1 VRETSGSFKEDS
13 KDTYDARHIRVLEG
27 LVAVRKRPAMY
38 IGNTGIEGL
47 HHLAEELVDN
57 SIDEALA
64 GHCTKIDVVIHLDNS
79 VTVRDNGRGIP
90 VDLHQ
95 QEKKPA
101 VEVVLTKLHSGGKF
115 DKNSYKVSGG
125 LHGVGLSVVNAL
137 SEYLELEIKREG
149 KVYSQRYERGNK
161 VTPLHTEGKT
171 KKTGTTITFKPDPE
185 IFSDQAFSYDL
196 LSQRLREQAFLNK
209 GITITI
215 EDERNDKSNQFF
227 YKGGIISFVEYL
239 DRAKNC
245 IHPKPIYFEGTKNDA
260 YIEVALQYNDTY
272 KETIFSFV
280 NSINT
285 HEGGTHL
292 VGLKSALTRTIN
304 TYAVNHNLLKDLKEG
319 LSGDDVREGLVG
331 VISVRISDPQFEGQT
346 KTKLGNSEVKG
357 YVETLANEK
366 LGSYFEEHPTVAR
379 KILAKVVDA
388 ARARMAAR
396 KARELAR
403 KKGGMDTTL
412 LPGKLADCQERDPA
426 YSELYIVEGDS
437 AGGSAKQGRDRK
449 HQAILP
455 LKGKILNVEK
465 ARFDKML
472 SNEEIKTIITALGVG
487 INKEEADLSKL
498 RYHRIIIMTDAD
510 VDGSHIRTL
519 LLTFFY
525 RQMVEIIERGFLYIA
540 QPPLY
545 RIRIGKQDRYL
556 KDDEEMDRVLLERS
570 MEQIELELKGTQARL
585 GGKRLLDLLNKF
597 SRYDYYMRRLERRGY
612 PREAVKTLVQQGA
625 ARAEDFSDKKRL
637 QSLHKALRS
646 AGMEVGEITADEEHN
661 LFEFPLE
668 GQINGRTVSRKINRQ
683 LVETVEYRDIIG
695 LYKSIAGFETPPF
708 IIYHKGG
715 QQRLESK
722 GELLQYITSIGKEGL
737 SLQRYKGLGEMN
749 PEQLW
754 ETTMDPESRSLLQVR
769 VEDAVVADEIF
780 TILMGDQVEERRR
793 FIEQHALQV
802 ENLDI

>member
-1 VRETSGSFKEDS
+1 LEKPIKPLEED
-13 KDTYDARHIRVLEG
+13 YDARHIKVLEG
-27 LVAVRKRPAMY
+27 LTAVRKRPSMY
-38 IGNTGIEGL
+38 IGNTGVEGL

-57 SIDEALA
+57 SIDEALV
-64 GHCTKIDVVIHLDNS
+64 GYCTKIDVVIHLDNS
-79 VTVRDNGRGIP
+79 VTVKDNGRGIP
-90 VDLHQ
+90 VDMHE

-115 DKNSYKVSGG
+115 DKKSYKVSGG

-137 SEYLELEIKREG
+137 AEYLELEIKRG
-149 KVYSQRYERGNK
+149 GGVYAQRYERGK
-161 VTPLHTEGKT
+161 PTTRLQTVGKT
-171 KKTGTTITFKPDPE
+171 KKTGTTITFKPDHE
-185 IFSDQAFSYDL
+185 IFGDLQFSYDL
-196 LSQRLREQAFLNK
+196 LSQRLREHAFLNR

-215 EDERNDKSNQFF
+215 EDERSEKNNQFF

-239 DRAKNC
+239 NRAKNC
-245 IHPKPIYFEGTKNDA
+245 IHPKPIYFEGTKNDT
-260 YIEVALQYNDTY
+260 YIEVALQFNDTY
-272 KETIFSFV
+272 KETLFSFA

-304 TYAVNHNLLKDLKEG
+304 TYAANHNLLKDLKEG
-319 LSGDDVREGLVG
+319 LGGDDVREGLAG
-331 VISVRISDPQFEGQT
+331 VISVRIQDPQFEGQT

-357 YVETLANEK
+357 YVETLANER
-366 LGSYFEEHPTVAR
+366 LSNYFEEHPTVAR
-379 KILAKVVDA
+379 KILAKVIDA
-388 ARARMAAR
+388 ARARLAAR
-396 KARELAR
+396 KARELSR
-403 KKGGMDTTL
+403 KKGGIDTTL

-426 YSELYIVEGDS
+426 HSELYIVEGDS

-449 HQAILP
+449 YQAILP

-487 INKEEADLSKL
+487 ISKDEVDLAKL

-510 VDGSHIRTL
+510 IDGSHIRTL

-525 RQMVEIIERGFLYIA
+525 RQMAEVIEQGYLYIA

-545 RIRIGKQDRYL
+545 RVHLGKEDRYL
-556 KDDEEMDRVLLERS
+556 KDEEQMDRFLLERAA
-570 MEQIELELKGTQARL
+570 EEVQLEMKEARSRL
-585 GGKRLLDLLNKF
+585 GGQKLLDLLNKL
-597 SRYDYYMRRLERRGY
+597 SRYDYYLRRLERRGY
-612 PREAVKTLVQQGA
+612 PREAIKTLVRQGV
-625 ARAEDFSDKKRL
+625 ARAEDLGSKTRLKSLRKAL
-637 QSLHKALRS
+637 QSAD
-646 AGMEVGEITADEEHN
+646 MEVGELSADEEHN
-661 LFEFPLE
+661 LFEFSLE
-668 GQINGRTVSRKINRQ
+668 GRINGRNVSRKIDRE
-683 LVETVEYRDIIG
+683 LVETVEYRGIVD
-695 LYKSIAGFETPPF
+695 LYQSIAGFETPPF
-708 IIYHKGG
+708 VVYRKEG
-715 QQRLESK
+715 QQELGSK
-722 GELLQYITSIGKEGL
+722 GDLLNYITAIGKEGL
-737 SLQRYKGLGEMN
+737 AVQRYKGLGEMN

>member
-1 VRETSGSFKEDS
+1 LEKPTKPLVEEG
-13 KDTYDARHIRVLEG
+13 YDARHIKVLEG
-27 LVAVRKRPAMY
+27 LAAVRKRPSMY
-38 IGNTGIEGL
+38 IGNTSVEGL

-57 SIDEALA
+57 SIDEALV
-64 GHCTKIDVVIHLDNS
+64 GYCTKIDVVIHLDNS
-79 VTVRDNGRGIP
+79 VTVKDNGRGIP
-90 VDLHQ
+90 IDMHE

-115 DKNSYKVSGG
+115 DKKSYKVSGG

-137 SEYLELEIKREG
+137 SEYLELEIKRG
-149 KVYSQRYERGNK
+149 GSVYSQRYERGK
-161 VTPLHTEGKT
+161 RMIPLQTVGKT
-171 KKTGTTITFKPDPE
+171 KKTGTKITFKPDQE
-185 IFSDQAFSYDL
+185 IFGDLKFSYDL
-196 LSQRLREQAFLNK
+196 LSQRLREHAFLNR

-215 EDERNDKSNQFF
+215 EDERSEKSNQFF

-245 IHPKPIYFEGTKNDA
+245 IHPKPIYFEGTKNDT

-272 KETIFSFV
+272 KETIFCFA

-304 TYAVNHNLLKDLKEG
+304 TYAANHNLLKDLKEG

-331 VISVRISDPQFEGQT
+331 VISVRLPDPQFEGQT

-366 LGSYFEEHPTVAR
+366 LSNYFEEHPTVAR
-379 KILAKVVDA
+379 KILAKVIDA

-426 YSELYIVEGDS
+426 HSEIYIVEGDS

-449 HQAILP
+449 YQAILP

-472 SNEEIKTIITALGVG
+472 SNEEIRTIITALGVG
-487 INKEEADLSKL
+487 INKEEVDLAKL

-510 VDGSHIRTL
+510 IDGSHIRTL

-525 RQMVEIIERGFLYIA
+525 RQMAEVIERGYLYIA

-545 RIRIGKQDRYL
+545 RVRLGKEGRYL
-556 KDDEEMDRVLLERS
+556 KDAEEMDRFLLERA
-570 MEQIELELKGTQARL
+570 MEQVELEMKEARTRL
-585 GGKRLLDLLNKF
+585 GGKKLLDLLNKL
-597 SRYDYYMRRLERRGY
+597 SRYDYFLRRLERRGY
-612 PREAVKTLVQQGA
+612 PREVIKTLVRQGI
-625 ARAEDFSDKKRL
+625 ARAEDFGNKARLKSLRKAL
-637 QSLHKALRS
+637 QSA
-646 AGMEVGEITADEEHN
+646 AMEVGEISADEEHN
-661 LFEFPLE
+661 LFEFSLE
-668 GQINGRTVSRKINRQ
+668 VTTNGRKVSRKIDGE
-683 LVETVEYRDIIG
+683 LVETVEYRGIVD
-695 LYKSIAGFETPPF
+695 LYQSIAGFETPPF
-708 IIYHKGG
+708 VVYYKGG
-715 QQRLESK
+715 QQELGSK
-722 GELLQYITSIGKEGL
+722 GDLLNYITTIGKEGL
-737 SLQRYKGLGEMN
+737 AVQRYKGLGEMN

-754 ETTMDPESRSLLQVR
+754 ETTMNPESRSLLQVR

>member
-1 VRETSGSFKEDS
+1 MKDTTDSVREDR
-13 KDTYDARHIRVLEG
+13 YDATHIRVLEG

-47 HHLAEELVDN
+47 HHLTEELVDN

-64 GHCTKIDVVIHLDNS
+64 GYCTKIGVVIHLDNS
-79 VTVRDNGRGIP
+79 VTIQDNGRGIP
-90 VDLHQ
+90 VDIHKQ
-95 QEKKPA
+95 AKKPA

-115 DKNSYKVSGG
+115 DKKSYTVSGG

-137 SEYLELEIKREG
+137 SEYLELEIKRGG
-149 KVYSQRYERGNK
+149 KVYSQRYERGKK
-161 VTPLHTEGKT
+161 VTALQTVGKT

-185 IFSDQAFSYDL
+185 IFEEQEFSYDL
-196 LSQRLREQAFLNK
+196 LSQRLRELSFLNK

-215 EDERNDKSNQFF
+215 EDERNDKENQFF

-239 DRAKNC
+239 DRAKSC
-245 IHPKPIYFEGTKNDA
+245 IHPRPVYFEGRKNDT
-260 YIEVALQYNDTY
+260 YIEVALQYNSTY

-292 VGLKSALTRTIN
+292 VGLKSALTRSVN
-304 TYAVNHNLLKDLKEG
+304 AYAVGHNLLKDLKEG

-331 VISVRISDPQFEGQT
+331 VISVRLSDPQFEGQT

-357 YVETLANEK
+357 YVEALANER

-379 KILAKVVDA
+379 KILAKIVDA
-388 ARARMAAR
+388 ARARVAAR

-426 YSELYIVEGDS
+426 HSELYMVEGDS

-449 HQAILP
+449 YQAILP

-487 INKEEADLSKL
+487 INKDEVDLAKL

-525 RQMVEIIERGFLYIA
+525 RQIVEVIEQGYLYIA

-545 RIRIGKQDRYL
+545 RVRMGKESRYL
-556 KDDEEMDRVLLERS
+556 KDEEEMDRMLMERA
-570 MEQIELELKGTQARL
+570 MERVELELKGSQARL
-585 GGKRLLDLLNKF
+585 GGKRLLELLNRL
-597 SRYDYYMRRLERRGY
+597 SRYDYFLRRLERRGY
-612 PREAVKTLVQQGA
+612 PREAVKTLVGQGIS
-625 ARAEDFSDKKRL
+625 RAEDFGDKKRL
-637 QSLHKALRS
+637 KSLHKALG
-646 AGMEVGEITADEEHN
+646 AAEMEVGAITADEEHN

-668 GQINGRTVSRKINRQ
+668 GRINGRMVSRRISKE
-683 LVETVEYRDIIG
+683 LVETVEYQGVLG
-695 LYKSIAGFETPPF
+695 LYKSISGFETPPF
-708 IIYHKGG
+708 VVYHKGV
-715 QQRLESK
+715 QQHLGSK
-722 GELLQYITSIGKEGL
+722 GELLRYITTIGKEGL
-737 SLQRYKGLGEMN
+737 ALQRYKGLGEMN

-754 ETTMDPESRSLLQVR
+754 ETTMNPESRSLLQVR

>member
-1 VRETSGSFKEDS
+1 MTEPFEER
-13 KDTYDARHIRVLEG
+13 YDARQIKVLDG
-27 LVAVRKRPAMY
+27 LIAVRKRPSMY

-47 HHLAEELVDN
+47 HHLTEELVDN

-64 GHCTKIDVVIHLDNS
+64 GYCTKIEVVIHLDNS

-90 VDLHQ
+90 VDIHR

-115 DKNSYKVSGG
+115 DKKSYKVSGG

-137 SEYLELEIKREG
+137 SEYLELEIKRDG
-149 KVYSQRYERGNK
+149 KVYTQRYERGQK
-161 VTPLHTEGKT
+161 KTPLQIVGKT
-171 KKTGTTITFKPDPE
+171 RKTGTTVKFKPDIE
-185 IFSDQAFSYDL
+185 IFGDQEFSYEL
-196 LSQRLREQAFLNK
+196 LSQRLRELSFLNK

-215 EDERNDKSNQFF
+215 EDERSDKGNQFF

-239 DRAKNC
+239 NRNKNC
-245 IHPKPIYFEGTKNDA
+245 IHPKPIYLEGQKGDSH
-260 YIEVALQYNDTY
+260 IEVSLQYNDSY
-272 KETIFSFV
+272 KETIFTFA

-285 HEGGTHL
+285 HEGGAHL

-304 TYAVNHNLLKDLKEG
+304 TYAANNNFLKDLKEG
-319 LSGDDVREGLVG
+319 LSGEDVREGLVG
-331 VISVRISDPQFEGQT
+331 VISVRLPDPQFEGQT

-357 YVETLANEK
+357 FVETLTNDK
-366 LGSYFEEHPTVAR
+366 LGSYFEEHPPVAR
-379 KILAKVVDA
+379 KIMAKVIDA
-388 ARARMAAR
+388 ARARVAAR

-403 KKGGMDTTL
+403 KKGGMDSTL

-426 YSELYIVEGDS
+426 HSELYVVEGDS

-449 HQAILP
+449 YQAILP

-487 INKEEADLSKL
+487 INKEEVELSKI

-510 VDGSHIRTL
+510 IDGSHIRTL

-525 RQMVEIIERGFLYIA
+525 RHMVEVIERGYLYIA

-545 RIRIGKQDRYL
+545 RVQIGKNEDMYL
-556 KDDEEMDRVLLERS
+556 KDEEEMDRFLLERA
-570 MEQIELELKGTQARL
+570 MGRVELELKGSQSRL
-585 GGKRLLDLLNKF
+585 GGKRLLDLLNKL
-597 SRYDYYMRRLERRGY
+597 SRYDYYQRRLERRGY
-612 PREAVKTLVQQGA
+612 PREAIKVLLHQGLSQSNDF
-625 ARAEDFSDKKRL
+625 EDKGQLMSV
-637 QSLHKALRS
+637 HKALQTE
-646 AGMEVGEITADEEHN
+646 GMHVGEITTDEEHN
-661 LFEFPLE
+661 LLEFTLA
-668 GQINGRTVSRKINRQ
+668 GRINGRKVERKVNRE
-683 LVETVEYRDIIG
+683 LVETVEYRNLLA
-695 LYKSIAGFETPPF
+695 LYQTIAAFEAPPF
-708 IIYHKGG
+708 VLYHKEG
-715 QQRLESK
+715 QQVLGSK
-722 GELLQYITSIGKEGL
+722 GELLNYITAIGKEGT
-737 SLQRYKGLGEMN
+737 SIQRYKGLGEMN

-754 ETTMDPESRSLLQVR
+754 KTTMNPESRSLLQVR

>member
-1 VRETSGSFKEDS
+1 VRETIDSFRD
-13 KDTYDARHIRVLEG
+13 DGYDARNIRVLEG

-38 IGNTGIEGL
+38 IGNTGVEGL
-47 HHLAEELVDN
+47 HHLTEELVDN

-79 VTVRDNGRGIP
+79 ATVRDNGRGIP
-90 VDLHQ
+90 VDIHR

-115 DKNSYKVSGG
+115 DKKSYKVSGG

-137 SEYLELEIKREG
+137 SEYLELEIKRGG
-149 KVYSQRYERGNK
+149 KVYSQRYERGRK
-161 VTPLHTEGKT
+161 VTPLQTEGKT

-185 IFSDQAFSYDL
+185 IFGDQEFSYDL
-196 LSQRLREQAFLNK
+196 LSQRLRELAFLNK
-209 GITITI
+209 GVTITI
-215 EDERNDKSNQFF
+215 EDERSDKGNQFF

-239 DRAKNC
+239 DRAKNS
-245 IHPKPIYFEGTKNDA
+245 IHPKPIYFDGQKDDA
-260 YIEVALQYNDTY
+260 YIEVALQYNNTY

-292 VGLKSALTRTIN
+292 VGFKSALTRTIN
-304 TYAVNHNLLKDLKEG
+304 TYAVNHNLLKELKEG

-331 VISVRISDPQFEGQT
+331 VISVRLADPQFEGQT

-357 YVETLANEK
+357 YVETLTNEK
-366 LGSYFEEHPTVAR
+366 LGSYFEEHPSLAR
-379 KILAKVVDA
+379 KILVKVIDA
-388 ARARMAAR
+388 ARARVAAR

-426 YSELYIVEGDS
+426 HSELYIVEGDS

-449 HQAILP
+449 YQAILP

-487 INKEEADLSKL
+487 INKDEVDLAKL

-525 RQMVEIIERGFLYIA
+525 RQMVEVIEQGYLYIA

-545 RIRIGKQDRYL
+545 RVRRGKEDRYL
-556 KDDEEMDRVLLERS
+556 KDEEEMGRVLLERA
-570 MEQIELELKGTQARL
+570 MEQIELELKGSQAPL

-597 SRYDYYMRRLERRGY
+597 SRYDYYLRRLERRSY
-612 PREAVKTLVQQGA
+612 PREAVKTLVRQGIT
-625 ARAEDFSDKKRL
+625 RAEDFNDKGRL
-637 QSLHKALRS
+637 KSLQKALRT

-668 GQINGRTVSRKINRQ
+668 GQINGRTVSRRISRD
-683 LVETVEYRDIIG
+683 LVETIEYRDIAS
-695 LYKSIAGFETPPF
+695 LYESIAGLETPPF
-708 IIYHKGG
+708 IIYHRGG

-722 GELLQYITSIGKEGL
+722 GELLHYISSIGKEGL

-754 ETTMDPESRSLLQVR
+754 ETTMNPESRSLLQVR

-780 TILMGDQVEERRR
+780 TILMGDQVEQRRQ

>member
-1 VRETSGSFKEDS
+1 VRDTTDSAREDS
-13 KDTYDARHIRVLEG
+13 YDATHIRVLEG

-47 HHLAEELVDN
+47 HHLTEELVDN

-64 GHCTKIDVVIHLDNS
+64 GHCTKIGVVIHLDNS
-79 VTVRDNGRGIP
+79 VTILDNGRGIP
-90 VDLHQ
+90 VDIHK

-115 DKNSYKVSGG
+115 DKKSYAVSGG

-137 SEYLELEIKREG
+137 SEYLELEIKRGG
-149 KVYSQRYERGNK
+149 KVYSQRYERGKK
-161 VTPLHTEGKT
+161 VTVLQAVGKT

-185 IFSDQAFSYDL
+185 IFEEQEFSYDL
-196 LSQRLREQAFLNK
+196 LSQRLRELSFLNK

-215 EDERNDKSNQFF
+215 EDERNDKENQFF

-239 DRAKNC
+239 DRAKSC
-245 IHPKPIYFEGTKNDA
+245 IHPKPVYFEGTKNDA
-260 YIEVALQYNDTY
+260 YIEVALQYNSTY

-292 VGLKSALTRTIN
+292 VGLKSALTRSVN
-304 TYAVNHNLLKDLKEG
+304 AYAVGHNLLKDLKEG
-319 LSGDDVREGLVG
+319 LGGDDVREGLVG
-331 VISVRISDPQFEGQT
+331 VISVRLPDPQFEGQT

-357 YVETLANEK
+357 YVEALANER

-388 ARARMAAR
+388 ARARVAAR

-426 YSELYIVEGDS
+426 HSELYMVEGDS

-449 HQAILP
+449 YQAILP

-487 INKEEADLSKL
+487 INKDEVDLAKL

-525 RQMVEIIERGFLYIA
+525 RQIVEVIERGYLYIA

-545 RIRIGKQDRYL
+545 RVRMGKEGRYL
-556 KDDEEMDRVLLERS
+556 KDEEEMDRMLMERA
-570 MEQIELELKGTQARL
+570 MERVELELKGSQARL
-585 GGKRLLDLLNKF
+585 GGKRLLELLNRL
-597 SRYDYYMRRLERRGY
+597 SRYDYFLRRLERRGY
-612 PREAVKTLVQQGA
+612 PREAVKTLVGQGI
-625 ARAEDFSDKKRL
+625 ARAEDFGDKRRL
-637 QSLHKALRS
+637 KSLHKALG
-646 AGMEVGEITADEEHN
+646 AAEMEVGAITADEEHN

-668 GQINGRTVSRKINRQ
+668 GRINGRMVSRRISKE
-683 LVETVEYRDIIG
+683 LVETVEYQGVLG
-695 LYKSIAGFETPPF
+695 LYKSISGFETPPF
-708 IIYHKGG
+708 VVYHKGA
-715 QQRLESK
+715 QQHLGSK
-722 GELLQYITSIGKEGL
+722 GELLRYITTIGKEGL
-737 SLQRYKGLGEMN
+737 VLQRYKGLGEMN

-754 ETTMDPESRSLLQVR
+754 ETTMNPESRSLLQVR